1 MHLPTLRLR
10 PLNHSANQTEKK
22 ITIEI
27 QVPVKPIDYL
37 ILNRYLT
44 STQIMTLIDDPIE
57 KQLQTEIET
66 LKQRLVSYFLSKRD
80 YLVLTS
86 NEKRNNGVIEMPI
99 QKHSF
104 FGNSNSHSSME
115 SN

>member
-1 MHLPTLRLR
+1 M
-10 PLNHSANQTEKK
+10 
-22 ITIEI
+22 IEI
-27 QVPVKPIDYL
+27 HVPVKSIDYL

-66 LKQRLVSYFLSKRD
+66 LKQLLMSCFLSTND

-86 NEKRNNGVIEMPI
+86 NEKRNN
-99 QKHSF
+99 
-104 FGNSNSHSSME
+104 
-115 SN
+115 

>member
-1 MHLPTLRLR
+1 MLRLR

-27 QVPVKPIDYL
+27 QVPVKSIDYL

-57 KQLQTEIET
+57 KQL
-66 LKQRLVSYFLSKRD
+66 
-80 YLVLTS
+80 
-86 NEKRNNGVIEMPI
+86 
-99 QKHSF
+99 
-104 FGNSNSHSSME
+104 
-115 SN
+115 